1 MGRYVGP
8 VCRLCRREGI
18 KLMLKGIRCE
28 SAKCP
33 MERQSR
39 NKPPG
44 VQSWRRRKG
53 SNYGVRLREKQ
64 KVKRYYG
71 LFEEQFKLCYE
82 RASHATGNTGEELLR
97 LLEQRL
103 DNVVWKLG
111 FAVSRR
117 AARQAIVHGHIAVNG
132 RRVDRPNFRISAGD
146 RVGARD
152 TDRSKKLI
160 RASLGDSPP
169 PVQPWLE
176 LDASKLEGNVV
187 SLPTREHV
195 QIPVEEQLIVEMCSR

>member
-1 MGRYVGP
+1 MGRYLGP
-8 VCRLCRREGI
+8 VCRHCRREGI

-39 NKPPG
+39 SNPPG
-44 VQSWRRRKG
+44 VQSFRRRKG

-71 LFEEQFKLCYE
+71 LFEEQFKLCFVQAG
-82 RASHATGNTGEELLR
+82 RASGNTGEELLQR
-97 LLEQRL
+97 LEQRL

-117 AARQAIVHGHIAVNG
+117 AARQAIEHGHIAVNG
-132 RRVDRPNFRISAGD
+132 RRVDRPNFRVTAGD
-146 RVGARD
+146 RVGVRD
-152 TDRSKKLI
+152 SDSSRKLI
-160 RASLGDSPP
+160 RGNLGDSPP

-176 LDASKLEGNVV
+176 LDANKLEGTVV
-187 SLPTREHV
+187 ALPTREHV